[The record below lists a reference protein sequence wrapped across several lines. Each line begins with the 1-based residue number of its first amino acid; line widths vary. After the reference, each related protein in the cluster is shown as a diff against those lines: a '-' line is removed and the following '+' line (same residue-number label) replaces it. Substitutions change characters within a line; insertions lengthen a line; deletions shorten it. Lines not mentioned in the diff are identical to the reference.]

1 MEVFLRELNILC
13 YVHKLLKT
21 TNLDDNFLLQC
32 FPHLYF
38 PKYVLLTSPP
48 EAINKIFTFMPSIFS
63 GDQPSPWFYTATEH
77 QWLQTPIRDRQTK
90 YTPPCTHLQPLAVLR
105 FPWGLCIS
113 YSLCGVFLSYPI
125 FSSFS
130 LQAKSG
136 VMSQQRQIEVVEKHE
151 GGNTQHSNSATVVVT
166 LCSQNFFWEISPEI
180 SQFLCS
186 WV

>member
-1 MEVFLRELNILC
+1 MIIFCYNAFPIYTFPNMFCLRVLQKQLIKFLHSCHPFFQETSHLLGSTQRLN
-13 YVHKLLKT
+13 
-21 TNLDDNFLLQC
+21 
-32 FPHLYF
+32 
-38 PKYVLLTSPP
+38 TSGCRHPL
-48 EAINKIFTFMPSIFS
+48 ET
-63 GDQPSPWFYTATEH
+63 
-77 QWLQTPIRDRQTK
+77 DRQTK

-151 GGNTQHSNSATVVVT
+151 GGNTEHSNSATVVVT